1 MAPSAAAKK
10 LEEPVIL
17 EKNRTGIRGVL
28 IGPPGSG
35 KGTQVTIHNLL
46 YRNKARKLSSLK
58 PPSMASNYGIHVN
71 YF

>member
-1 MAPSAAAKK
+1 MAPSAAAPK

-35 KGTQVTIHNLL
+35 KGTQVLRLFHYNCLKTI
-46 YRNKARKLSSLK
+46 RISKLS
-58 PPSMASNYGIHVN
+58 I
-71 YF
+71 

>member
-1 MAPSAAAKK
+1 MAPSASAPK

-35 KGTQVTIHNLL
+35 KGTQVQIIHKIW
-46 YRNKARKLSSLK
+46 YRW
-58 PPSMASNYGIHVN
+58 VEQE
-71 YF
+71 